1 MYKKTVYFEEFD
13 PYFAIDASDSD
24 LWPDSGYLDSCLF
37 KLKDGREYKGEIS
50 ANGWFYSV
58 CGSEF
63 HFTQVEGW
71 HRLSGEM

>member
-1 MYKKTVYFEEFD
+1 
-13 PYFAIDASDSD
+13 
-24 LWPDSGYLDSCLF
+24 L
-37 KLKDGREYKGEIS
+37 LKDGREYRGEIS